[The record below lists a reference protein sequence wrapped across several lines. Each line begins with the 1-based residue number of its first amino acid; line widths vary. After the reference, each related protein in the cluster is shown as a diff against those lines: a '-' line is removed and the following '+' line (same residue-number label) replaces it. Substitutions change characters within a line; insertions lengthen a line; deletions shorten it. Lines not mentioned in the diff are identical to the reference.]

1 MLRAHSVQ
9 VELGL
14 VPGLSILA
22 LRALAS
28 FPSQGQWISQVLPD
42 CTVAEINSPNFMAE
56 DFWEIPH
63 RVKGLARVG
72 DVRAEREGNSQ
83 RTGFLISNCS

>member
-9 VELGL
+9 AELRL
-14 VPGLSILA
+14 VPGRSILA

-42 CTVAEINSPNFMAE
+42 CTVAEINSPNFMVE
-56 DFWEIPH
+56 DFWEIPC
-63 RVKGLARVG
+63 RVEGLAQVG
-72 DVRAEREGNSQ
+72 DVRAGRERGIHRGLGS
-83 RTGFLISNCS
+83 